1 MDECLF
7 GYEESICEYET
18 LEECTLMIFSAELI
32 KKIIMENPQ
41 LEHAYT
47 KLLERAMRYKIY
59 RENSF
64 LVETPTTRYLHFKKI
79 KVSKNCSHLLP
90 ISPINL

>member
-18 LEECTLMIFSAELI
+18 LEECTLIIFSVELI

-59 RENSF
+59 RENTKKGGQRLCKKSF
-64 LVETPTTRYLHFKKI
+64 AKRYTIRLR
-79 KVSKNCSHLLP
+79 P
-90 ISPINL
+90 NL